1 MFALSVSFVLFIASL
16 VALFS
21 QISLSMLE
29 QTNGADLRIRANAR
43 DKPDERQEAE
53 MAGIDGVQGM
63 SRCIRLRHRTRK
75 GVAYEASMSD
85 IVGMKNL
92 WVVPVGIDDN
102 FGSVIYSENIQYVEG
117 SPAALARL
125 AEDDGTDEDDKLPP
139 IILSLSAAE
148 YLDVHEGGI
157 VSLSFMLAGGVVKKR
172 FRIAAVCS
180 TIPGFQLFRSRVAA
194 AIGSGV
200 LISMPRFRAITDSV
214 PEEALQY
221 VYFLKAGEKQKE
233 VAREIRERFGLR
245 YRFGVSSTE
254 EKRQQ
259 VETLY
264 WTTQVFLG
272 LLLFVA
278 VLIAVFC
285 LIASMATSVIERR
298 WEIGVLKAIGL
309 RRRHLFQIFLGEA
322 VALTLSS
329 GLAGGLIGFTLAYLF
344 ALQGA
349 MLAEIPVVFTVPYI
363 PFIATFLVSVAAG
376 AVAAYLPTRRLL
388 RKSAAEILRLTD

>member
-1 MFALSVSFVLFIASL
+1 
-16 VALFS
+16 
-21 QISLSMLE
+21 
-29 QTNGADLRIRANAR
+29 
-43 DKPDERQEAE
+43 
-53 MAGIDGVQGM
+53 
-63 SRCIRLRHRTRK
+63 
-75 GVAYEASMSD
+75 
-85 IVGMKNL
+85 
-92 WVVPVGIDDN
+92 
-102 FGSVIYSENIQYVEG
+102 
-117 SPAALARL
+117 
-125 AEDDGTDEDDKLPP
+125 
-139 IILSLSAAE
+139 
-148 YLDVHEGGI
+148 
-157 VSLSFMLAGGVVKKR
+157 
-172 FRIAAVCS
+172 
-180 TIPGFQLFRSRVAA
+180 
-194 AIGSGV
+194 
-200 LISMPRFRAITDSV
+200 V
-214 PEEALQY
+214 PEKALHY
-221 VYFLKAGEKQKE
+221 IYFLKAGERQRE
-233 VAREIRERFGLR
+233 VARKIREKFGLR

-285 LIASMATSVIERR
+285 LIASMATTVIERR

-329 GLAGGLIGFTLAYLF
+329 GLAGGLIGFSLAYMF

-376 AVAAYLPTRRLL
+376 TIAAYLPTRRLL